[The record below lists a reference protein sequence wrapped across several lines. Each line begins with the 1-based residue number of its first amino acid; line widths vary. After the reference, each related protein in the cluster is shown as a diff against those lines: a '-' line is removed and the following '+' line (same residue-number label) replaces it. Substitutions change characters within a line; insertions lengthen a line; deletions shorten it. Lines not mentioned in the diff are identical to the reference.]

1 MDTFKSST
9 TTTIER
15 PNDKRLR
22 MPWGKKTISL
32 KNSVLF
38 NKPNHSEEWHQ
49 AIDAAAGVLHPS
61 DPKFPYGLLRE
72 QTEVYLKKKGK
83 ISQPDAD
90 IRLAILITSHEA
102 RDVAVAAAAHA
113 ITAKSLRALLHADL
127 NVMQG
132 SYWGL
137 KMWLQCLIAA
147 NDGSSASVT
156 DLEALWARK
165 LLPFAT
171 KGQRAAEWFLAGV
184 CHILREMALPNMDI
198 VPEFAI
204 LASRAITDYA
214 TQLEGLRLK
223 NDWAAAYESVL
234 WMVEL
239 ARTSPIT
246 TPPGHLLPEH
256 ILDSQFPVWRLWT
269 YWKPNVQRIRH
280 LASCDCEKLTLVS
293 DLVAL
298 EGPDMITGQAN
309 TLRDGL
315 VARYDG
321 IKNFLQW
328 RGIIVEVPNR
338 TRESIGRVLERVAC
352 LLELGANDSGLGHV
366 EKMLFF
372 RDFLVARPI
381 TTKRMDIFEA
391 TCKIPY
397 KPENNLYD
405 AILQVWDNRDRLG
418 GQHVIHIHSLLS
430 VMEDASAEDLCN
442 VTWEDWLRLGI
453 ENCMEECR
461 EAVCAHID
469 DGSSWTDLFLEYRA
483 FGRTV
488 NALRQF
494 WPNRNEIIMPVMDG
508 IESIVEIYKAVKAEL
523 SKPRKTMAVSHIRTA
538 DTKNTTKEAS
548 GLSFLVGEDET
559 RHPLESYIEVFCR
572 DRVLGREPMAT
583 PGESIIDAL
592 MQVWRSTSKP
602 NIDLD
607 RRKLAINVAGSAV
620 VDSSLCG
627 RCLTNVESTGLPDTS
642 VEKLS
647 DVMHK
652 ANGSMSEAII
662 DLTNLLSNGERWA
675 LCWFDLLELWLEG
688 QTKASVFEEEEAL
701 EYSLRTMGIAQW
713 IEFMQRIQTIFCPVQ
728 RHFRGSAVPR
738 IPRILQPAHLS
749 WITTLSKY
757 TSTLIAFEG
766 VAGIGSEAM
775 RCIQTNHI
783 WYTQTEII
791 LECLRKVEGKRVE
804 ALMLKVVCKLK
815 LNEHSILSVKE
826 CLDDLLKASP
836 EAVEICY
843 RIWDAKHEGLD
854 IPGLPSKHIVTQ
866 KAVLVSAVSNEPD
879 QSSTK
884 ASLAASVTVS
894 RRAIPIAVAE
904 IMIAGWIQSDDINEN
919 DKTAISSLAGILEMC
934 VEWFSDETWTMKL
947 KEATRFWEDIE
958 NEIIA
963 EATRLEGLT
972 KSMRKRDPKGT
983 ALLLQELGLPN
994 NSQLDRE
1001 MDDLPP
1007 GFIDIVERVGEDEAE
1022 INFPLN
1028 HFTDLQREAMG
1039 IPAGANTFLLRLV
1052 FPSTHSELFEFCVHF
1067 NTDKDLDTL
1076 DHTTCSTDARTTRM
1090 NVCKTSQSA
1099 FTWQLQSIIYT
1110 QIQIGNVNIADLHKR
1125 LKEKMSCLGQSCV
1138 ACDVS
1143 LQASPKAQ
1151 IKRSVPC
1158 DMVGCARL
1166 WYALPLDVRIPE
1178 LRADIYVVD
1187 LMLTSVYAAALTGR
1201 TELLPACPI
1210 RNLEHVKTILN
1221 SLPSLKLISH
1231 AVNVSAVLRSYH
1243 KDAEL
1248 LISWAC
1254 VHHRGYIASATG
1266 LCKVPTMPAGTH
1278 QFVLANARP
1287 KLESDFISR
1296 MTWTG
1301 RKSDVLFHGTT
1312 LDRLPAILAQGLKV
1326 CSGTSLQRTGAA
1338 HGKGIYMAEDPST
1351 SLAYASPS
1359 LSWRNSGLANMK
1371 LLLGCEVV
1379 AGAGKLTSGI
1389 HLVTDEI
1396 SVLVRYVFLLVGG
1409 AQVPIA
1415 GHIVPAMAS
1424 GMSALRTGAV

>member
-1 MDTFKSST
+1 
-9 TTTIER
+9 
-15 PNDKRLR
+15 
-22 MPWGKKTISL
+22 
-32 KNSVLF
+32 
-38 NKPNHSEEWHQ
+38 
-49 AIDAAAGVLHPS
+49 
-61 DPKFPYGLLRE
+61 
-72 QTEVYLKKKGK
+72 
-83 ISQPDAD
+83 
-90 IRLAILITSHEA
+90 
-102 RDVAVAAAAHA
+102 
-113 ITAKSLRALLHADL
+113 
-127 NVMQG
+127 
-132 SYWGL
+132 
-137 KMWLQCLIAA
+137 
-147 NDGSSASVT
+147 
-156 DLEALWARK
+156 
-165 LLPFAT
+165 
-171 KGQRAAEWFLAGV
+171 
-184 CHILREMALPNMDI
+184 MDI

-381 TTKRMDIFEA
+381 TTKRLDIFEA

-783 WYTQTEII
+783 
-791 LECLRKVEGKRVE
+791 C
-804 ALMLKVVCKLK
+804 
-815 LNEHSILSVKE
+815 ILSVKE

-866 KAVLVSAVSNEPD
+866 KAVL
-879 QSSTK
+879 
-884 ASLAASVTVS
+884 
-894 RRAIPIAVAE
+894 
-904 IMIAGWIQSDDINEN
+904 
-919 DKTAISSLAGILEMC
+919 MC

-1187 LMLTSVYAAALTGR
+1187 LMLTSVYAAALTG
-1201 TELLPACPI
+1201 P
-1210 RNLEHVKTILN
+1210 N
-1221 SLPSLKLISH
+1221 
-1231 AVNVSAVLRSYH
+1231 
-1243 KDAEL
+1243 
-1248 LISWAC
+1248 
-1254 VHHRGYIASATG
+1254 
-1266 LCKVPTMPAGTH
+1266 
-1278 QFVLANARP
+1278 
-1287 KLESDFISR
+1287 
-1296 MTWTG
+1296 
-1301 RKSDVLFHGTT
+1301 
-1312 LDRLPAILAQGLKV
+1312 
-1326 CSGTSLQRTGAA
+1326 
-1338 HGKGIYMAEDPST
+1338 
-1351 SLAYASPS
+1351 
-1359 LSWRNSGLANMK
+1359 
-1371 LLLGCEVV
+1371 
-1379 AGAGKLTSGI
+1379 
-1389 HLVTDEI
+1389 
-1396 SVLVRYVFLLVGG
+1396 
-1409 AQVPIA
+1409 
-1415 GHIVPAMAS
+1415 
-1424 GMSALRTGAV
+1424 

>member
-9 TTTIER
+9 TTTIEG

-22 MPWGKKTISL
+22 MPWGKKTIPL

-38 NKPNHSEEWHQ
+38 NKVNHSEEWHQ

-83 ISQPDAD
+83 ISRTDAD

-127 NVMQG
+127 NVMHG

-171 KGQRAAEWFLAGV
+171 KGPRAAEWFLAGV
-184 CHILREMALPNMDI
+184 CHVLREMALPNMDI

-214 TQLEGLRLK
+214 TRLEGLRLK

-234 WMVEL
+234 WMIEL

-246 TPPGHLLPEH
+246 TPLGHILPEH

-269 YWKPNVQRIRH
+269 YWKPNVQRIRY
-280 LASCDCEKLTLVS
+280 LASCDCEKITLVS
-293 DLVAL
+293 DLLAL

-321 IKNFLQW
+321 TKKFLQW

-338 TRESIGRVLERVAC
+338 TRESISRVLERVAC
-352 LLELGANDSGLGHV
+352 LLELGTNDSGLGRV

-381 TTKRMDIFEA
+381 TTKRLDIFEA
-391 TCKIPY
+391 ACKISY
-397 KPENNLYD
+397 KPENNFYD
-405 AILQVWDNRDRLG
+405 AILDVWDNRDRLG
-418 GQHVIHIHSLLS
+418 GQHILPLHSLLS
-430 VMEDASAEDLCN
+430 VMEEDSAADLSN
-442 VTWEDWLRLGI
+442 VIWEGWLHLGI

-469 DGSSWTDLFLEYRA
+469 DGSSWTDLFLEYCA

-488 NALRQF
+488 NALRLF
-494 WPNRNEIIMPVMDG
+494 WPNRDEVIMPVMDG
-508 IESIVEIYKAVKAEL
+508 IESIVEIYEAVKAEL
-523 SKPRKTMAVSHIRTA
+523 SKPRKNTA
-538 DTKNTTKEAS
+538 ALPTGAADAKNTPKEDS
-548 GLSFLVGEDET
+548 NLSSLLRKDET

-572 DRVLGREPMAT
+572 NRVLGREPIAT
-583 PGESIIDAL
+583 PGESTIDAL
-592 MQVWRSTSKP
+592 MQVWRNTSKP
-602 NIDLD
+602 GNDLK
-607 RRKLAINVAGSAV
+607 RRMLAINVAGSAV

-627 RCLTNVESTGLPDTS
+627 RCLTNVESTDLPDTS
-642 VEKLS
+642 VKKLS
-647 DVMHK
+647 DIMRRAK
-652 ANGSMSEAII
+652 ENMSEAIV
-662 DLTNLLSNGERWA
+662 DLTNFLSNGERWA
-675 LCWFDLLELWLEG
+675 QCWLDLLYLWLEG
-688 QTKASVFEEEEAL
+688 QTKASVLKEEDVL
-701 EYSLRTMGIAQW
+701 EHSLRTMGIAQW

-738 IPRILQPAHLS
+738 ILQPAHLS

-757 TSTLIAFEG
+757 TSNLIAFEA

-783 WYTQTEII
+783 WYIQTEII
-791 LECLRKVEGKRVE
+791 LECLWKVKGKRVE

-815 LNEHSILSVKE
+815 LNAHSTLGVKE
-826 CLDDLLKASP
+826 CLDHLLKASP
-836 EAVEICY
+836 EAVEMCY
-843 RIWDAKHEGLD
+843 RMWDAKHEGLD
-854 IPGLPSKHIVTQ
+854 IPGLPSKHIVTR
-866 KAVLVSAVSNEPD
+866 KLVPASAVSKETD
-879 QSSTK
+879 QSSKK
-884 ASLAASVTVS
+884 ASPEASVTAS

-904 IMIAGWIQSDDINEN
+904 IMIAGWIQSDDINET
-919 DKTAISSLAGILEMC
+919 DKTAIASLAGILEMC

-1007 GFIDIVERVGEDEAE
+1007 GFIDVVERVGEDEVE
-1022 INFPLN
+1022 TSFPLN
-1028 HFTDLQREAMG
+1028 HFTNLQRGAMG

-1052 FPSTHSELFEFCVHF
+1052 FPKMDSDLFEFCVHF

-1099 FTWQLQSIIYT
+1099 FTWQLQSIIHT

-1143 LQASPKAQ
+1143 LQVSPKAQ

-1158 DMVGCARL
+1158 DMLGCARL

-1187 LMLTSVYAAALTGR
+1187 LMLTSVFAAASTGR

-1210 RNLEHVKTILN
+1210 RNLEHVKVILN

-1254 VHHRGYIASATG
+1254 VHHRGYIASATK

-1301 RKSDVLFHGTT
+1301 RKSDVLFHGTS
-1312 LDRLPAILAQGLKV
+1312 LDRLPAILAQGLRV

-1359 LSWRNSGLANMK
+1359 LSWRNSGLANMR

>member
-1 MDTFKSST
+1 MNTFKSST

-22 MPWGKKTISL
+22 MPWGKKAIPL

-38 NKPNHSEEWHQ
+38 NKAKHSEEWHQ

-61 DPKFPYGLLRE
+61 DPKFPYDLLRE
-72 QTEVYLKKKGK
+72 QTEIYLKRKGK
-83 ISQPDAD
+83 ISQTDAD

-127 NVMQG
+127 NVMHG

-137 KMWLQCLIAA
+137 KAWLQCLVAA
-147 NDGSSASVT
+147 NDGSPASVT

-171 KGQRAAEWFLAGV
+171 QGLRAAEWYLAGV
-184 CHILREMALPNMDI
+184 CRILRETALPNLDI
-198 VPEFAI
+198 VPEFSI
-204 LASRAITDYA
+204 LMSRAITDYA
-214 TQLEGLRLK
+214 TRLEGARLK

-256 ILDSQFPVWRLWT
+256 VLDSQYPAWRLWT
-269 YWKPNVQRIRH
+269 NWKPNLQRIRY
-280 LASCDCEKLTLVS
+280 LASCDCEKLALVS

-298 EGPDMITGQAN
+298 EGPDMITGTAN

-321 IKNFLQW
+321 TKNFLQW
-328 RGIIVEVPNR
+328 RSIIVEVPNR
-338 TRESIGRVLERVAC
+338 TKESISRVLERVAY
-352 LLELGANDSGLGHV
+352 LLELGTNELGPGHM
-366 EKMLFF
+366 EKTLFF
-372 RDFLVARPI
+372 RDLLVARPI
-381 TTKRMDIFEA
+381 TTKTLDMFEA
-391 TCKIPY
+391 VCKIPY
-397 KPENNLYD
+397 KPENNLYA
-405 AILQVWDNRDRLG
+405 AICEVWDNQERLA
-418 GQHVIHIHSLLS
+418 GQHVLPLHILLTA
-430 VMEDASAEDLCN
+430 MGDDSAKDLCC
-442 VTWEDWLRLGI
+442 VIWKDWLQLGI
-453 ENCMEECR
+453 ENCIEECR
-461 EAVCAHID
+461 KAVCAHID
-469 DGSSWTDLFLEYRA
+469 DGSSWTDFFLEYHA

-488 NALRQF
+488 NSLRLF
-494 WPNRNEIIMPVMDG
+494 WAERDEVLMPVKSG
-508 IESIVEIYKAVKAEL
+508 IEAIVEIYEAVKTEL
-523 SKPRKTMAVSHIRTA
+523 SEPRKAMAASPIGTA
-538 DTKNTTKEAS
+538 DATNSKKVAS
-548 GLSFLVGEDET
+548 GLSSLVGEDET

-572 DRVLGREPMAT
+572 DRVLGQEPFAT
-583 PGESIIDAL
+583 PGESIINAL
-592 MQVWRSTSKP
+592 MEVWVWRTNCKLD
-602 NIDLD
+602 IDLD
-607 RRKLAINVAGSAV
+607 RQKLAINVAGSAV
-620 VDSSLCG
+620 VDGSLCC
-627 RCLTNVESTGLPDTS
+627 RCLTNVESTDLPDTS
-642 VEKLS
+642 VKKLS
-647 DVMHK
+647 DIMRK
-652 ANGSMSEAII
+652 ANVGMSEAII

-675 LCWFDLLELWLEG
+675 PCWFDLLQLWLEG
-688 QTKASVFEEEEAL
+688 QTKAGVFKEEDVIEH
-701 EYSLRTMGIAQW
+701 SLRTMDIAQW
-713 IEFMQRIQTIFCPVQ
+713 LAFMQHIQTILGHVQ
-728 RHFRGSAVPR
+728 KPLHGSAM
-738 IPRILQPAHLS
+738 PRILQPAHLS

-757 TSTLIAFEG
+757 TTTLIGFEA
-766 VAGIGSEAM
+766 VAGVGSEAM
-775 RCIQTNHI
+775 RCIQTNHNL
-783 WYTQTEII
+783 YTQSEVI
-791 LECLRKVEGKRVE
+791 LECLQEVESKRVE
-804 ALMLKVVCKLK
+804 ALMLKLVCKLK
-815 LNEHSILSVKE
+815 LKTHSILSVKE
-826 CLDDLLKASP
+826 CLVVLLKATP
-836 EAVEICY
+836 EAVEMCY
-843 RIWDAKHEGLD
+843 RLWDAKHEGLEM
-854 IPGLPSKHIVTQ
+854 PGLLPKHVVTR
-866 KAVLVSAVSNEPD
+866 KAVPTSAVPKDTD
-879 QSSTK
+879 QSPTK
-884 ASLAASVTVS
+884 ASPADSVTAS
-894 RRAIPIAVAE
+894 RRSIPLAVAE
-904 IMIAGWIQSDDINEN
+904 IMVAGWIQSDDINEA
-919 DKTAISSLAGILEMC
+919 DKTAIVSLAGILEMC
-934 VEWFSDETWTMKL
+934 VEWSSDETWTMKL
-947 KEATRFWEDIE
+947 KEATRFWEEIE

-963 EATRLEGLT
+963 EATRLEGLK

-1007 GFIDIVERVGEDEAE
+1007 GLIDIVERVGEDEVE
-1022 INFPLN
+1022 ISFSLN
-1028 HFTDLQREAMG
+1028 YFTDLQRGAMG
-1039 IPAGANTFLLRLV
+1039 IPAGANNFLLRLT
-1052 FPSTHSELFEFCVHF
+1052 FPSAEDIPFDFCVHF

-1090 NVCKTSQSA
+1090 NVCATSRSV
-1099 FTWQLQSIIYT
+1099 FTWKIQSIIHT
-1110 QIQIGNVNIADLHKR
+1110 QIQIGNVSIADLHKR
-1125 LKEKMSCLGQSCV
+1125 LKEKMSSLGQSCV
-1138 ACDVS
+1138 ACDIS
-1143 LQASPKAQ
+1143 LQVSPKAQ

-1158 DMVGCARL
+1158 DMLGCARL

-1178 LRADIYVVD
+1178 LRTDIYVVD
-1187 LMLTSVYAAALTGR
+1187 LMLTSVYAAAMTGR

-1210 RNLEHVKTILN
+1210 RNLEHVKVILN
-1221 SLPSLKLISH
+1221 SLPSLKIISH

-1243 KDAEL
+1243 KDAKL

-1266 LCKVPTMPAGTH
+1266 LCKIPTMPAGTH

-1296 MTWTG
+1296 VTWTG

-1312 LDRLPAILAQGLKV
+1312 LDRLPAILAQGLRV

-1351 SLAYASPS
+1351 SLAYASSS
-1359 LSWRNSGLANMK
+1359 LSWRNSGLANMR

-1389 HLVTDEI
+1389 HVVTDEI

-1409 AQVPIA
+1409 AHAPIA